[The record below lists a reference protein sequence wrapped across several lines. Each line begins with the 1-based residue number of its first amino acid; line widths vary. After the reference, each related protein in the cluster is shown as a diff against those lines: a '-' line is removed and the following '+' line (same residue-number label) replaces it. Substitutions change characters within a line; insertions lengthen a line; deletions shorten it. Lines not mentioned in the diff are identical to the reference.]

1 MGEGSQRSRTVQ
13 MVGSL
18 IAAAVIVVV
27 TIALVTARLGQSDEL
42 RDGDGK
48 GHDNSGRG
56 SRLEEPGPLL
66 AGAGRVIVD
75 PPAPGVKLDP
85 ESGKTPFHEL

>member
-1 MGEGSQRSRTVQ
+1 

-48 GHDNSGRG
+48 SHDNSGRG
-56 SRLEEPGPLL
+56 SRLEERSGPLL
-66 AGAGRVIVD
+66 AGAGLVIVD
-75 PPAPGVKLDP
+75 PPTPGVKLDP

>member
-1 MGEGSQRSRTVQ
+1 MGEGSQKSRTVQ

-48 GHDNSGRG
+48 SHDNSGRG
-56 SRLEEPGPLL
+56 SRLEERSGPLL
-66 AGAGRVIVD
+66 AGAGLVIVD
-75 PPAPGVKLDP
+75 PRYRV
-85 ESGKTPFHEL
+85 SN

>member
-1 MGEGSQRSRTVQ
+1 

-48 GHDNSGRG
+48 SDDNSGRG
-56 SRLEEPGPLL
+56 SWLEEPSGPVL
-66 AGAGRVIVD
+66 AGAGLLLVD

-85 ESGKTPFHEL
+85 ETGKTPFHEL